1 MRRFFDLR
9 GEIIRRPTEF
19 ANVRARF
26 GGLEELGPISDQE
39 NARLEE
45 AQRTLRDL
53 ASQMRAFAEN
63 EPLAAWFVCWRYDPM
78 NASAGLIG
86 LSGSYDTYGSDRAFH
101 GQTVATALRSNSNVP
116 PPIRTSRG
124 VCRDQAFEPHQTGV
138 AKQIRTDLALGVVRF
153 KFKQISRRNIP
164 KSISPPLELP

>member
-1 MRRFFDLR
+1 MDGSAVLIGFGSAAGGWAVLTFIGGPLRRFFDLR
-9 GEIIRRPTEF
+9 GEIIRRLTEF

-101 GQTVATALRSNSNVP
+101 GQTVATALRL
-116 PPIRTSRG
+116 
-124 VCRDQAFEPHQTGV
+124 
-138 AKQIRTDLALGVVRF
+138 KL
-153 KFKQISRRNIP
+153 
-164 KSISPPLELP
+164 